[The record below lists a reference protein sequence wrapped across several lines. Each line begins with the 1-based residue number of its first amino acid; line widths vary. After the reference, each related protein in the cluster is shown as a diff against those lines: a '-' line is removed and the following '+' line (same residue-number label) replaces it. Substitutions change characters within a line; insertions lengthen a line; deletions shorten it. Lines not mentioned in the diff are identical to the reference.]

1 MGLKIKINEKK
12 VEVSPGRNLLEAI
25 LGSGIYVPHI
35 CYVPGV
41 GGTGSCGLCLVEV
54 KGKGIVKAC
63 ETEAEDGM
71 EVITDSLDIRKK
83 RIEAFRMFL
92 SMTRHPTVCL
102 LCPYREE
109 CTGPENCKKGVE
121 VKYGCK
127 VCPMDGRCSIQ
138 EVASF
143 LGITEEELPPY
154 ESRDLPVLEEP
165 FFLRDYN
172 YCVLCGRC
180 VVVCKDVRKEGVS
193 SVFMEVLEKGGKI
206 NIPSLLGD
214 GCKSCG
220 RCVDVCPTGAL
231 KVPWEEVTDKVVETV
246 CPYCGVGCG
255 IEVGVKDGKVV
266 WVRGDEESPVNGGEL
281 CVKGRFAITFVD
293 SPERLKTPLIRDGG
307 SFRAS
312 NWDEAIEVVAKGL
325 SKFKESCAVL
335 SSAKC
340 TNEENYLLQKFAR
353 VVLETNNVDH
363 CARLCHSSTGDA
375 LSMSLGGS
383 AMTNSISC
391 LMFSKTIM
399 VTGSNTTEN
408 HPIIG
413 LRIKEAKERG
423 ANLIVVN
430 PMRIELCDIADL
442 WLRIRPGTDTALMS
456 AMCKI
461 IYDEGLWDREFVER
475 FCHGFDGFVEFL
487 ESLDLKELSEIT
499 GVELGLI
506 KEAARLYATEKPSS
520 ILFAMGITQHVG
532 GVDNVLSV
540 ANLAMLTGN
549 LGKRGSGV
557 NPLRGQNNVQ
567 GACDMGALPNLLPG
581 YVKVADDAGRSRFES
596 AWGAE
601 ISSVPGLTVVEMF
614 KAALDGHIKAM
625 YIVGE
630 NPVISDPD
638 SSKVI
643 EALKRMD
650 FVVVQDIFLSDTAK
664 LADVVLPAAS
674 FAEKDGT
681 FTSTE
686 RRVQRVRAFKSP
698 PGDARP
704 DWEIVCE
711 VAKAMGWGRAFS
723 YRSPEDVFSEIRSL
737 VPSYAGITYG
747 RLDAGGIQWP
757 CPDENHPGTEFLF
770 EGGFP
775 PGKPLFHRVPT
786 ISGDEFP
793 GDGYP
798 FLLTTGRSL
807 FHFHT
812 STMTGVVDGVKKVP
826 HGRFL
831 EVSYEDARELGLSD
845 GDVVRVSSRRGSLDA
860 KVKISDRVSKGILFS
875 TFHFSDLPINRLTSS
890 DRLDPTAKI
899 PGFKVTAVRLEKLRG

>member
-1 MGLKIKINEKK
+1 MGLAIKIDKK
-12 VEVSPGRNLLEAI
+12 RVEVSPGCNLLEAI
-25 LGSGIYVPHI
+25 TDCGIYVPHI
-35 CYVPGV
+35 CYIPGV

-54 KGKGIVKAC
+54 KGRGIVKAC
-63 ETEAEDGM
+63 ETEVEDGM
-71 EVITDSLDIRKK
+71 EVVTDSPELRER

-109 CTGPENCKKGVE
+109 CTGPENCKKGIE

-138 EVASF
+138 EIAAF
-143 LGITEEELPPY
+143 LGITEEELPPCNP
-154 ESRDLPVLEEP
+154 RDLPILEEP
-165 FFLRDYN
+165 FFIRDYN
-172 YCVLCGRC
+172 YCILCGRC
-180 VVVCKDVRKEGVS
+180 VIVCKDVRKEGVS
-193 SVFMEVLEKGGKI
+193 SVFMEVLEKGGEI
-206 NIPSLLGD
+206 SIPSLFED
-214 GCKSCG
+214 GCKLCG
-220 RCVDVCPTGAL
+220 SCVDACPTGAL
-231 KVPWEEVTDKVVETV
+231 RVPWEEIPDKIVETV

-255 IEVGVKDGKVV
+255 IKVGVKDGKVV
-266 WVRGDEESPVNGGEL
+266 WIRGNEKSPVNRGEL
-281 CVKGRFAITFVD
+281 CVKGKFTITFVD
-293 SPERLKTPLIRDGG
+293 SSERLKTPLIKDGG
-307 SFRAS
+307 SFRS
-312 NWDEAIEVVAKGL
+312 TSWDEAIGFVAKNL
-325 SKFKESCAVL
+325 SRFKGSCGVL

-353 VVLETNNVDH
+353 VVLGTNNIDH

-399 VTGSNTTEN
+399 VVGSNTTEN

-442 WLRIRPGTDTALMS
+442 WLRIKPGTDTALMS
-456 AMCKI
+456 AMCRI
-461 IYDEGLWDREFVER
+461 IYDEGLWDREFVEG
-475 FCHGFDGFVEFL
+475 FCHGFDEFVKFL
-487 ESLDLKELSEIT
+487 ESLDLKQLSEIT
-499 GVELGLI
+499 GVELSLI

-520 ILFAMGITQHVG
+520 IFFAMGVTQHVG

-540 ANLAMLTGN
+540 ANLAILTGN
-549 LGKRGSGV
+549 LGKRGSGI

-581 YVKVADDAGRSRFES
+581 YVRVTDDAGRSKFEN
-596 AWGAE
+596 AW
-601 ISSVPGLTVVEMF
+601 SVRIPTTPGLTVVEMF
-614 KAALDGHIKAM
+614 KSALDGGIKAM

-630 NPVISDPD
+630 NPVLSNPD
-638 SSKVI
+638 SSKVA
-643 EALKRMD
+643 EALKKLD
-650 FVVVQDIFLSDTAK
+650 FVVVQDIFLSDTARF
-664 LADVVLPAAS
+664 ADVVLPAAS

-704 DWEIVCE
+704 DWRIVCDLAE
-711 VAKAMGWGRAFS
+711 AMGWGRAFP
-723 YRSPEDVFSEIRSL
+723 YKSPEDVFSEIRSL
-737 VPSYAGITYG
+737 VPSYAGITYS

-770 EGGFP
+770 EKGFP
-775 PGKPLFHRVPT
+775 SGKPLFHKVPI

-798 FLLTTGRSL
+798 LLLTTGRSL

-812 STMTGVVDGVKKVP
+812 STMTGVIDGVKKVP
-826 HGRFL
+826 HGRFI
-831 EVSYEDARELGLSD
+831 EISPDDAFELGLSD
-845 GDVVRVSSRRGSLDA
+845 GDAVRISSRRGSLDA
-860 KVKISDRVSKGILFS
+860 RVKVSDRVPRGVLFS
-875 TFHFSDLPINRLTSS
+875 TFHFPNLPINRLTSS
-890 DRLDPTAKI
+890 ERLDPTAKI
-899 PGFKVTAVRLEKLRG
+899 PGFKVTAVRLEKVRR